1 MKSGM
6 SSNAVSPTTE
16 YIMSSCG
23 PEKTKHDKILA
34 QFLRSLQM
42 GDTKLKMLK
51 SLDVLGME
59 TEILRIPSMSVKSK
73 HYHNNNSKV
82 ECFEGFLLTSAI
94 EGLVTTESCDDKNS
108 SMTAKHPH

>member
-1 MKSGM
+1 
-6 SSNAVSPTTE
+6 
-16 YIMSSCG
+16 
-23 PEKTKHDKILA
+23 
-34 QFLRSLQM
+34 M

-82 ECFEGFLLTSAI
+82 ECFEGF
-94 EGLVTTESCDDKNS
+94 
-108 SMTAKHPH
+108 

>member
-1 MKSGM
+1 
-6 SSNAVSPTTE
+6 
-16 YIMSSCG
+16 
-23 PEKTKHDKILA
+23 
-34 QFLRSLQM
+34 M

-82 ECFEGFLLTSAI
+82 ERFEDF
-94 EGLVTTESCDDKNS
+94 
-108 SMTAKHPH
+108 

>member
-1 MKSGM
+1 MKSGI

-23 PEKTKHDKILA
+23 PKKTKHDKILA

-59 TEILRIPSMSVKSK
+59 TEILRIPSMRV
-73 HYHNNNSKV
+73 
-82 ECFEGFLLTSAI
+82 
-94 EGLVTTESCDDKNS
+94 
-108 SMTAKHPH
+108 